1 MKRLIWTMTS
11 IFVVVTGLAG
21 APRALAEEPSVDAA
35 PETIDLSNVYVQFK
49 VRVLGLVS
57 IIGHFDRLF
66 GAFTNDTQSDS
77 TAVRMRIDAA
87 SVNTDDKWRDDYLRG
102 PTFFATDR
110 YPDITFSGLCLSRGE
125 NGGRQLV
132 GNLKLRGRSRPVVFD
147 IESLDLKPGRGAA
160 VYTAKTVI
168 RRSEFGLNAMEHVI
182 SDEIEITVAMNN
194 GSAD

>member
-1 MKRLIWTMTS
+1 MKPLIRTLTAS
-11 IFVVVTGLAG
+11 FVVVTALAG
-21 APRALAEEPSVDAA
+21 SPHALAEEPSVDAA
-35 PETIDLSNVYVQFK
+35 TQTVDLSNVYVQFK

-66 GAFTNDTQSDS
+66 GAFTNDTQRDA

-87 SVNTDDKWRDDYLRG
+87 SVNTDDQRRDDYLRG

-110 YPDITFSGLCLSRGE
+110 YPDITFSGFCLSRGE
-125 NGGRQLV
+125 NGRKQLV

-160 VYTAKTVI
+160 VYQAKTVI
-168 RRSEFGLNAMEHVI
+168 RRSEFGLNALEHVI
-182 SDEIEITVAMNN
+182 SDEIEITVAMNT

>member
-1 MKRLIWTMTS
+1 MTS
-11 IFVVVTGLAG
+11 IFVVVTALAG
-21 APRALAEEPSVDAA
+21 SPRALAEEPSVDTT
-35 PETIDLSNVYVQFK
+35 PEMIDLSDVYVRFK

-57 IIGHFDRLF
+57 IIGRFDRLF

-87 SVNTDDKWRDDYLRG
+87 SVNTDDEWRDDYLRG

-125 NGGRQLV
+125 NGGKQLV
-132 GNLKLRGRSRPVVFD
+132 GNLSMRGRSRPVVFE
-147 IESLDLKPGRGAA
+147 IESLNRKPGNGAA
-160 VYTAKTVI
+160 VYQAKTVI
-168 RRSEFGLNAMEHVI
+168 RRSDFGLNALENVI
-182 SDEIEITVAMNN
+182 GDEIEITVAMNT